1 MRSASLLGILVILV
15 SCRRGV
21 CYSKLPPPL
30 LEALSHQK
38 TEPIFSYINPTAFG
52 ICWYDNVV
60 CSEASLLCILSLE
73 ECRHH
78 LHRRI
83 ELSAWGQRI
92 DCRIQMNEYQELW
105 CLIEHLLC
113 GDRFDGDCL
122 ENNPEAALDKSK
134 PWSRSI
140 EDLHGGST
148 LPSPI
153 TGNGLTRVGRHSTL
167 RYSAHA

>member
-1 MRSASLLGILVILV
+1 MSERGSVIL
-15 SCRRGV
+15 SCLHHCWRPWPTKRQNP
-21 CYSKLPPPL
+21 YSLISVQQPSEFAGMTL
-30 LEALSHQK
+30 W
-38 TEPIFSYINPTAFG
+38 F
-52 ICWYDNVV
+52 VV
-60 CSEASLLCILSLE
+60 
-73 ECRHH
+73 RH
-78 LHRRI
+78 L
-83 ELSAWGQRI
+83 
-92 DCRIQMNEYQELW
+92 CRIYYLWRNADITCMEELNYQLVLRSNNWLQNPNEYRELW

-113 GDRFDGDCL
+113 ADRFDGDCL